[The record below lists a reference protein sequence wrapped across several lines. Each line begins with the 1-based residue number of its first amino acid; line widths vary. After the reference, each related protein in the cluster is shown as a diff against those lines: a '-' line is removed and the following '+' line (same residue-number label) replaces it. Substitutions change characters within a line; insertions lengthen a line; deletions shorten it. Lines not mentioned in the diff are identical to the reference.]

1 MKRVVM
7 VGVSHH
13 TAPVEVRE
21 RLAFGGGSTRAAAR
35 RLRES
40 GTASEAL
47 IVSTC
52 NRSEVYAVSESAGS
66 SEEKLQEWYAG
77 VHGFEL
83 KEVEGWL
90 YSRRDREAV
99 RHLFRVAAGLDSL
112 LLGEAEI
119 LGQVR
124 EAYKA
129 ALEEQTTGAVLNRL
143 FQTALEA
150 GKRVRTHTDLGTRP
164 MSVAFAG
171 VKLAE
176 RVFGKLKGRHA
187 LLLGAGSVAEQVAE
201 HMRNRGLGSLCI
213 ANRTAEHGEELAR
226 RFGGRAVAWEGLA
239 DALREPEI
247 VVTSVSGPER
257 VLTRAMLERVMEARG
272 NRELFVV
279 DLGVPRN
286 AEPDIRQL
294 YNVYLYD
301 LDDLTTIVEQNK
313 KARQDE
319 IPRAEAIVAEHVA
332 RFQMWM
338 ASVEIVDLVLALRE
352 KVRHEQEQILHEHM
366 NQFGDLSQDA
376 RRRAARQLQALVD
389 RIMQEPAGKETEA
402 RLLRG
407 DAPEIREV
415 REIIGL
421 AGEKI

>member
-1 MKRVVM
+1 MRRVVM

-21 RLAFGGGSTRAAAR
+21 RLAFAGGRDAGAAAR
-35 RLRES
+35 ALRES
-40 GTASEAL
+40 DAVGEAL
-47 IVSTC
+47 VVSTC
-52 NRSEVYAVSESAGS
+52 NRSEVYAVTDGS
-66 SEEKLQEWYAG
+66 GGEEKLREWYASF
-77 VHGFEL
+77 HGFAL
-83 KEVEGWL
+83 KAVDGWL

-99 RHLFRVAAGLDSL
+99 RHLFRVASGLDSL

-129 ALEEQTTGAVLNRL
+129 ALEQHATGAVLNRL

-176 RVFGKLKGRHA
+176 RVFGKLTGRHA

-201 HMRNRGLGSLCI
+201 HMRNRGLGKLCV
-213 ANRTAEHGEELAR
+213 ANRTAEHGAELAR
-226 RFGGRAVAWEGLA
+226 RFGGQAVAWEGLEG
-239 DALREPEI
+239 ALREPEI
-247 VVTSVSGPER
+247 VVSSVSGAER
-257 VLTRAMLERVMEARG
+257 VLTRAMLERVMEERG

-286 AEPDIRQL
+286 VEPEIGEL
-294 YNVYLYD
+294 YNVYLYN
-301 LDDLTTIVEQNK
+301 LDDLSGIVEQNK
-313 KARQDE
+313 KARQGE
-319 IPRAEAIVAEHVA
+319 IPRAEAIVAEHVGK
-332 RFQMWM
+332 FEMWM
-338 ASVEIVDLVLALRE
+338 ASVEIVELVLALRE
-352 KVRHEQEQILHEHM
+352 KVRHEQEQILLEHM
-366 NQFGDLSQDA
+366 NQFDDLPPEA
-376 RRRAARQLQALVD
+376 RRRAARHLQALVD
-389 RIMQEPAGKETEA
+389 RIMQEPAEDGAEA

-415 REIIGL
+415 REIISL
-421 AGEKI
+421 AGEKL

>member
-1 MKRVVM
+1 M

-21 RLAFGGGSTRAAAR
+21 RVAFSAGGAGAAAR
-35 RLRES
+35 ELRES
-40 GTASEAL
+40 GAVSEAL

-52 NRSEVYAVSESAGS
+52 NRSEVYAVTDVGG
-66 SEEKLQEWYAG
+66 EERLQEWYATA
-77 VHGFEL
+77 HGFAP
-83 KEVEGWL
+83 KDVEDWL
-90 YSRRDREAV
+90 YTRRDREAV
-99 RHLFRVAAGLDSL
+99 KHLFRVASGLDSL

-129 ALEEQTTGAVLNRL
+129 ALEHQATAAILNRL

-150 GKRVRTHTDLGTRP
+150 GKKVRTHTDLGTRP

-176 RVFGKLKGRHA
+176 RVFGKLAGRRA

-201 HMRNRGLGSLCI
+201 HMRNRGMGTLLL
-213 ANRTAEHGEELAR
+213 ANRTAEHGAELAR
-226 RFGGRAVAWEGLA
+226 RFGAQAVPWGELEA
-239 DALREPEI
+239 ALREPEI
-247 VVTSVSGPER
+247 VVSSVSGPER
-257 VLTRAMLERVMEARG
+257 VLSRAMLGRVMEARG

-286 AEPDIRQL
+286 VEPEAGEL
-294 YNVYLYD
+294 YNVYLYN
-301 LDDLTTIVEQNK
+301 LDDLTGIVEQNR

-332 RFQMWM
+332 KFQMWM
-338 ASVEIVDLVLALRE
+338 ASVEIVELVLALRE
-352 KVRHEQEQILHEHM
+352 KVRHEQEQILHDHLC
-366 NQFGDLSQDA
+366 QFDDLTPEA
-376 RRRAARQLQALVD
+376 RRQAARQLQALVD
-389 RIMQEPAGKETEA
+389 RIMQEPAEEGAEA

-407 DAPEIREV
+407 DAPEIRQV
-415 REIIGL
+415 REIIAL
-421 AGEKI
+421 AGEKS

>member
-1 MKRVVM
+1 MRRVVM

-21 RLAFGGGSTRAAAR
+21 RMAFAGGKDAGAAAR
-35 RLRES
+35 ALRES
-40 GTASEAL
+40 DAVGEAL

-52 NRSEVYAVSESAGS
+52 NRSEVYAVTDGS
-66 SEEKLQEWYAG
+66 GGEEKLREWYASF
-77 VHGFEL
+77 HGFEL
-83 KEVEGWL
+83 RDVDGWL

-99 RHLFRVAAGLDSL
+99 RHLFRVASGLDSL

-129 ALEEQTTGAVLNRL
+129 ALEQHATGAVLNRM

-176 RVFGKLKGRHA
+176 RVFGKLTGRHA

-201 HMRNRGLGSLCI
+201 HMRNRGLGKLCV
-213 ANRTAEHGEELAR
+213 ANRTAEHGAELAR
-226 RFGGRAVAWEGLA
+226 RFGGRAVAWEGLEE
-239 DALREPEI
+239 ALREPEI
-247 VVTSVSGPER
+247 VVSSVSGAER
-257 VLTRAMLERVMEARG
+257 VLTRAMLTRVMEARG

-286 AEPDIRQL
+286 VEPEVGEL
-294 YNVYLYD
+294 YNVYLYNLED
-301 LDDLTTIVEQNK
+301 LSGIVEQNK
-313 KARQDE
+313 KARQGE
-319 IPRAEAIVAEHVA
+319 IPRAEAIVAEHVGK
-332 RFQMWM
+332 FEMWM
-338 ASVEIVDLVLALRE
+338 ASVEIVDLVLALRQ
-352 KVRHEQEQILHEHM
+352 KVRHEQEQILLEHM
-366 NQFGDLSQDA
+366 NQFDDLPPEA
-376 RRRAARQLQALVD
+376 RRRAARHLQTLVD
-389 RIMQEPAGKETEA
+389 RIMQEPVEEGAEA

-415 REIIGL
+415 REIISL
-421 AGEKI
+421 AGEKS

>member
-1 MKRVVM
+1 M

-13 TAPVEVRE
+13 SAPVEVRE
-21 RLAFGGGSTRAAAR
+21 RLAFAAGATGPAAR
-35 RLRES
+35 ELRES
-40 GTASEAL
+40 GTASEAV

-52 NRSEVYAVSESAGS
+52 NRSEVYAVTAGDA
-66 SEEKLQEWYAG
+66 EKLQQWFAG
-77 VHGFEL
+77 FHGFAR
-83 KEVEGWL
+83 KEVQDWL
-90 YSRRDREAV
+90 YARRDRDAV
-99 RHLFRVAAGLDSL
+99 RHLFRVASGLDSL

-124 EAYKA
+124 QAYKA
-129 ALEEQTTGAVLNRL
+129 GLEHQATAAVLNRL

-150 GKRVRTHTDLGTRP
+150 GKKVRTHTDLGTRP

-201 HMRNRGLGSLCI
+201 HMRNRGLGTLLV
-213 ANRTAEHGEELAR
+213 ANRTAEHGAELAR
-226 RFGGRAVAWEGLA
+226 RFGGQPVLWEELESV
-239 DALREPEI
+239 LSEPEI
-247 VVTSVSGPER
+247 VVSSVSGAER
-257 VLTRAMLERVMEARG
+257 VLTRAMLERVMLARG
-272 NRELFVV
+272 NRDLFVV

-286 AEPDIRQL
+286 VDPEAGEL
-294 YNVYLYD
+294 YNVYLYN
-301 LDDLTTIVEQNK
+301 LDDLAGIVEQNK

-332 RFQMWM
+332 KFQMWM

-352 KVRHEQEQILHEHM
+352 KVRHEQEQILHEH
-366 NQFGDLSQDA
+366 LSQFDDLTPEA
-376 RRRAARQLQALVD
+376 RRQAARQLQALVE
-389 RIMQEPAGKETEA
+389 RIMQEPSGEGVEA

-415 REIIGL
+415 REMIGL
-421 AGEKI
+421 AGEKP